1 MTWVRRAAGAAVV
14 LSVAG
19 IAIAVIRHARTRH
32 TVPGGVLMGD
42 AMSYD
47 ALTGAL
53 FGRFLRGVA
62 ADVAEAAPARARVL
76 DVGCGPG
83 RLAIQLAREH
93 GLAVVG
99 IDLDPA
105 MIERARANARQV
117 DNERMRP
124 TFVVGDVAAMPFL
137 DGSFDVVVSTMS
149 MHHWDDP
156 SAGGHEIDRVLRPDG
171 RALIWELGPHM
182 PLLHGHHGEPE
193 ELLEGTP
200 LQLVSSSHW
209 RWPWRFSFTRRLE
222 LEKPLGATELAS

>member
-1 MTWVRRAAGAAVV
+1 MTWVRGAAGAAVV

-62 ADVAEAAPARARVL
+62 ADVAEAAPAGARVL

-105 MIERARANARQV
+105 MIERARAHARQF
-117 DNERMRP
+117 DDEQMRP
-124 TFVVGDVAAMPFL
+124 TFVVGDAAAMPFP

-156 SAGGHEIDRVLRPDG
+156 AAGGREIDRVLRPDG
-171 RALIWELGPHM
+171 RALIWELGPHT
-182 PLLHGHHGEPE
+182 PLLHGHHGEPA

-200 LQLVSSSHW
+200 LQLVRSSHW

-222 LEKPLGATELAS
+222 LEKPLGVAELAS